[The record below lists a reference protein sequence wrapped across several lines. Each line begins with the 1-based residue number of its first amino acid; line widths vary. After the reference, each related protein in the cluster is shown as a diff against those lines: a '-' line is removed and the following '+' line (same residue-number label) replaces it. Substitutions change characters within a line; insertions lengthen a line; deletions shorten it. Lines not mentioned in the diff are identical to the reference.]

1 MKEFDF
7 ERLKNIEIE
16 FPDSWVEN
24 ALNSPEEKRKFIIP
38 KRFYYITASA
48 AAFVIIAAAV
58 TLSMMLGI
66 GKDVDLIAPS
76 PDPSQADNISGGVL
90 PDTTNGSFPSE
101 IPPLSSGAGNQNPTS
116 STEPSDINGKSENN
130 DSKQKNI
137 NTQPDDT
144 KPHPSK
150 KSSSD
155 SKSKVDPKPNQVT
168 TTPYSEYETERPEKP
183 TEPEIEILKPI
194 EPSAEGD
201 TDEPDSIELKFYSF
215 QTTAESAL
223 ITKKVYCRVVNENGK
238 TLGNGDLFS
247 AERIAYQFGR
257 DIKTIAFECYC
268 NFRYGKSYIVIFYNS
283 NGEIIKQETVTIS
296 DASLYIID

>member
-1 MKEFDF
+1 MTEEEIRAEIQKNTDELYEQIMEAFNKEFNHPTEATNNGIIRF
-7 ERLKNIEIE
+7 EYYFISPVFFNESDNTRLMK
-16 FPDSWVEN
+16 
-24 ALNSPEEKRKFIIP
+24 
-38 KRFYYITASA
+38 
-48 AAFVIIAAAV
+48 
-58 TLSMMLGI
+58 
-66 GKDVDLIAPS
+66 
-76 PDPSQADNISGGVL
+76 
-90 PDTTNGSFPSE
+90 
-101 IPPLSSGAGNQNPTS
+101 
-116 STEPSDINGKSENN
+116 ENN

-144 KPHPSK
+144 KQHPSK

-168 TTPYSEYETERPEKP
+168 TAPYSEYETERPEKP

-268 NFRYGKSYIVIFYNS
+268 NFRYGKSYTVIFYNS